1 MVWLCVAV
9 ALAADGWMD
18 CWLAGWLAGFSSPCL
33 LSFPI
38 SKSCICMRVG
48 ANIPARFAA
57 GDKLYNLQFPRRA
70 IDREEEREK
79 ETLKV

>member
-1 MVWLCVAV
+1 MS
-9 ALAADGWMD
+9 AL
-18 CWLAGWLAGFSSPCL
+18 FSNIQNMHMYES
-33 LSFPI
+33 
-38 SKSCICMRVG
+38 G